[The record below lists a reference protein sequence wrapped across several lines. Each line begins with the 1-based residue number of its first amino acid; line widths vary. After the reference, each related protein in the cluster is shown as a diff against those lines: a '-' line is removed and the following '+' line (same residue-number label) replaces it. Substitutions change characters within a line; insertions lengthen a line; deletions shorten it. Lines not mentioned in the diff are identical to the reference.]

1 MKRYNYLVKLVATGM
16 LLFSTVAALQAQQ
29 PGPYDAARLKTSWEV
44 VENHY
49 QGQDNFLSAF
59 TFVNTANK
67 PFPSKGWQ
75 LYFNFIRMVTPGELP
90 GHVKVEHING
100 DLYRFTPADGF
111 AGIAPGDSLRLGITG
126 DAWAVNF
133 TDAPSGLYLVWD
145 GQPEKGF
152 SIKDYSIRPSTTA
165 KQLMRYPGDKTA
177 VITPTDI
184 FKQNA
189 AVKDIPVAQLPLV
202 FPTPKSYESTG
213 KDLVLADF
221 PVITTAPQLAASG
234 AVLTAELQQLLGKR
248 KQGTLTVSLEY
259 DSTMAVKSPEGY
271 ALLVKPEGILISAGT
286 NAGAFYAIQSLKT
299 LIPPTAFAGVQKS
312 ITIPGVRVV
321 DDPRFGYR
329 AFMIDVSRNFHSK
342 KDLLRIIDLMALYK
356 LNVLHF
362 HFSDDEGWRLEIP
375 SLPELTSVGAKRGHS
390 SDWKNMLPPSY
401 GSGPDTT
408 NAAGTGYFSRND
420 FIEILRYATARHIR
434 VLPEIET
441 PGHARAAVK
450 AMESRYYRLKAAGRD
465 QEANEYLLTDLQ
477 DKSDYHSVQNW
488 NDNVM
493 NVALPSTYRFLDK
506 VVEEIQA
513 MYKDAGAPLTAV
525 HMGGDEV
532 PGGVFEKSP
541 ACIALMQQDKTIENV
556 NDLWYYY
563 YRKVNDLLKAR
574 GLSVAGWEEAGMR
587 KTNIGGEAQS
597 IPNPDFVND
606 KFQLNVWNNVI
617 GGGQEDLSYRLANAG
632 YKVILSG
639 VSNFYFDM
647 AYMKSFDE
655 PGFYWGG
662 FVDVDKPFYFIPFD
676 YYKNSKVD
684 GRGNPVTPELF
695 VGKDRLT
702 GFGASNIPGIQGLL
716 WSETVTSSDRM
727 EYMMLPKLLG
737 LAERA
742 WAQDPEWAT
751 EKDPAKADALY
762 AQAWSVFSN
771 VMGKREMPRLDY
783 FDGGFNW
790 RIPTAGAKV
799 DNGVLSANVQMP
811 GLVIRYTTNGE
822 EPTLKSPVYTTP
834 VAAGGK
840 TVKLKVFSTKGRSSR
855 TTTVKVPVA
864 DTQMK
869 NNKL

>member
-1 MKRYNYLVKLVATGM
+1 MF
-16 LLFSTVAALQAQQ
+16 LFSTVAGVRAQQ
-29 PGPYDAARLKTSWEV
+29 STPYDAARLKTSWEV
-44 VENHY
+44 EENHY
-49 QGQDNFLSAF
+49 QGRDNFQSAF
-59 TFVNTANK
+59 TFVNTAGK

-111 AGIAPGDSLRLGITG
+111 NGIAPGDSLKLAITG

-133 TDAPSGLYLVWD
+133 TDAPTGLYLVWEE
-145 GQPEKGF
+145 QPEKGF
-152 SIKDYSIRPSTTA
+152 SVKDYSIRPSTTA

-177 VITPTDI
+177 VVTPTDI

-189 AVKDIPVAQLPLV
+189 AVKDIPASQLPLV
-202 FPTPKSYESTG
+202 FPTPKSYAATG
-213 KDLVLADF
+213 KNLVLDAFPEVKAD
-221 PVITTAPQLAASG
+221 PQLSASA
-234 AVLTAELQQLLGKR
+234 AVLDAELLTLLGKR
-248 KQGTLTVSLEY
+248 KKGTIVISLVY
-259 DSTMAVKSPEGY
+259 DAAITAPEGY
-271 ALLVKPEGILISAGT
+271 RLKVTPEGITITAGMET
-286 NAGAFYAIQSLKT
+286 GAFYAIQSLKT
-299 LIPPTAFAGVQKS
+299 LVPPTALAGNQKS
-312 ITIPGVRVV
+312 ITIPGVDVT
-321 DDPRFGYR
+321 DEPRFGYR
-329 AFMIDVSRNFHSK
+329 AFMIDVSRNFHNK
-342 KDLLRIIDLMALYK
+342 RDMLRIVDLMALYK

-362 HFSDDEGWRLEIP
+362 HFSDDEGWRVEIP
-375 SLPELTSVGAKRGHS
+375 SLPELTTVGAKRGHS

-401 GSGPDTT
+401 GSGPDTANT
-408 NAAGTGYFSRND
+408 AGSGYFSRND

-434 VLPEIET
+434 VLPEIES

-477 DKSDYHSVQNW
+477 DKSEYHSVQYW

-506 VVEEIQA
+506 VVEELQA
-513 MYKDAGAPLTAV
+513 MYKEAGAPLEAV

-541 ACIALMQQDKTIENV
+541 ACIALMQQDKSLKDV

-587 KTNIGGEAQS
+587 KTTVSGESQS

-606 KFQLNVWNNVI
+606 HFQLNVWNNVI

-632 YKVILSG
+632 YKVVLSG

-751 EKDPAKADALY
+751 EKDSAKADALY

-783 FDGGFNW
+783 YDGGFNW

-799 DNGVLSANVQMP
+799 ENGVLSANIQMP
-811 GLVIRYTTNGE
+811 GLVIRYTTNGD

-840 TVKLKVFSTKGRSSR
+840 TVKLKVFSAKGRSSR

>member
-1 MKRYNYLVKLVATGM
+1 MKRYNYLGKLVATCM
-16 LLFSTVAALQAQQ
+16 FLFSTVAGVRAQQ
-29 PGPYDAARLKTSWEV
+29 PAPYDAARLKTSWEV

-49 QGQDNFLSAF
+49 QGRDNFQSAF
-59 TFVNTANK
+59 TFINTAGK

-111 AGIAPGDSLRLGITG
+111 NGIAPGDSLKLAITG

-133 TDAPSGLYLVWD
+133 TDAPSGLYLVWNE
-145 GQPEKGF
+145 QPEKGF
-152 SIKDYSIRPSTTA
+152 TVKDYSIRPSTTA

-177 VITPTDI
+177 VVTPTDI

-189 AVKDIPVAQLPLV
+189 TVKDIPVAQLPLV
-202 FPTPKSYESTG
+202 FPTPKSYKATG
-213 KDLVLADF
+213 SNLALNAF
-221 PVITTAPQLAASG
+221 PEVKADPQLSASAAI
-234 AVLTAELQQLLGKR
+234 LDAELLTLMGKR
-248 KQGTLTVSLEY
+248 KKGTTTINLVY
-259 DSTMAVKSPEGY
+259 DASITAPEGY
-271 ALLVKPEGILISAGT
+271 RLKVAPEGITISAGT
-286 NAGAFYAIQSLKT
+286 EAGAFYAIQSLKT
-299 LIPPTAFAGVQKS
+299 LIPPAAFAGNQKS
-312 ITIPGVRVV
+312 ITIPGVDVT
-321 DDPRFGYR
+321 DEPRFGYR
-329 AFMIDVSRNFHSK
+329 AFMIDVARNFHNK
-342 KDLLRIIDLMALYK
+342 RDMLRIIDLMALYK

-362 HFSDDEGWRLEIP
+362 HFSDDEGWRVEIP
-375 SLPELTSVGAKRGHS
+375 SLPELTAVGAKRGHS

-408 NAAGTGYFSRND
+408 NTAGSGYFTRND

-434 VLPEIET
+434 VLPEIES

-450 AMESRYYRLKAAGRD
+450 SMESRYYRLKAAGRD
-465 QEANEYLLTDLQ
+465 QEAKEYLLTDLE
-477 DKSDYHSVQNW
+477 DKSEYHSVQYW
-488 NDNVM
+488 DDNVM
-493 NVALPSTYRFLDK
+493 NVALPSTYHFLDK
-506 VVEEIQA
+506 VVEELQA
-513 MYKDAGAPLTAV
+513 MYKEAGAPLNAV

-541 ACIALMQQDKTIENV
+541 ACIALMQQDKSLQHV

-587 KTNIGGEAQS
+587 KTTVGNESQS

-606 KFQLNVWNNVI
+606 HFQLNVWNNVI

-632 YKVILSG
+632 YKVVLSG

-751 EKDPAKADALY
+751 EKDAAKADALY

-811 GLVIRYTTNGE
+811 GLVIRYTTNGD

>member
-1 MKRYNYLVKLVATGM
+1 MKRFNYPVKLVATGM
-16 LLFSTVAALQAQQ
+16 LLCSTVAGIQAQQ
-29 PGPYDAARLKTSWEV
+29 TTPYDVARLKTSWEV
-44 VENHY
+44 VQNHY
-49 QGQDNFLSAF
+49 NDKDNFLSTF
-59 TFVNTANK
+59 TFVNTSKKN
-67 PFPSKGWQ
+67 FPAKGWQ
-75 LYFNFIRMVTPGELP
+75 LYFNFVRMVKEEELP
-90 GHVKVEHING
+90 AHVKVEHING

-111 AGIAPGDSLRLGITG
+111 TGIAPGDSLKLGMVG

-133 TDAPSGLYLVWD
+133 TDAPAGLFLVWD
-145 GQPEKGF
+145 DAPEKGVA
-152 SIKDYSIRPSTTA
+152 IKDYSIRPSTSA

-189 AVKDIPVAQLPLV
+189 AVKDIPVSQLPLV
-202 FPTPKSYESTG
+202 FPTPVSYVATG
-213 KDLVLADF
+213 QTLVLEALPAITAD
-221 PVITTAPQLAASG
+221 PRLSAS
-234 AVLTAELQQLLGKR
+234 ADVLRNELQTLLGK
-248 KQGTLTVSLEY
+248 KAPGKAVVQFIY
-259 DSTMAVKSPEGY
+259 DSAMTVKAPEGY
-271 ALLVKPEGILISAGT
+271 SLNVTAQGITISAGT

-299 LIPPTAFAGVQKS
+299 LIPPKAWAGVQKS
-312 ITIPGVRVV
+312 VSIPTVEVT
-321 DDPRFGYR
+321 DAPRFGYR
-329 AFMIDVSRNFHSK
+329 AFMIDVARNFHNK
-342 KDLLRIIDLMALYK
+342 RDMLRILDLMALYK

-375 SLPELTSVGAKRGHS
+375 SLPELTAVGAKRGHG
-390 SDWKNMLPPSY
+390 KNMLPPSY

-408 NAAGTGYFSRND
+408 NTAGTGYFSRND

-434 VLPEIET
+434 ILPEIES

-450 AMESRYYRLKAAGRD
+450 SMEVRYHRLKAAGKE

-477 DKSDYHSVQNW
+477 DKSTYHSVQNW

-506 VVEEIQA
+506 VVEELQA
-513 MYKDAGAPLTAV
+513 MYKEAGAPLTAV

-541 ACIALMQQDKTIENV
+541 ACIALMQQDKSLKDV

-587 KTNIGGEAQS
+587 KTSVAGKSQS

-606 KFQLNVWNNVI
+606 HFQLNVWNNVI

-632 YKVILSG
+632 YKVVLSG

-702 GFGASNIPGIQGLL
+702 AFGASNIPGIQGLL
-716 WSETVTSSDRM
+716 WSETVTSPARM

-742 WAQDPEWAT
+742 WAKDPEWAT
-751 EKDPAKADALY
+751 EKDSAKADALY
-762 AQAWSVFSN
+762 AHAWSIFAN

-783 FDGGFNW
+783 YDDGFNW
-790 RIPTAGAKV
+790 RIPTAGAIT
-799 DNGVLSANVQMP
+799 DNGILTANVQMP
-811 GLVIRYTTNGE
+811 GLVIRYTTNGD
-822 EPTLKSPVYTTP
+822 EPTLKSPVYTAP
-834 VAAGGK
+834 VSASGK
-840 TVKLKVFSTKGRSSR
+840 TVKLKVFSPRGRSSR
-855 TTTVKVPVA
+855 TTTVRVPLA
-864 DTQMK
+864 DTKMK
-869 NNKL
+869 NEKL

>member
-1 MKRYNYLVKLVATGM
+1 MKRYNYLGKMIATGM
-16 LLFSTVAALQAQQ
+16 FLFGTVAGAQAQQ
-29 PGPYDAARLKTSWEV
+29 TPYDASRLKTSWEV

-49 QGQDNFLSAF
+49 QGKDNFLSAF
-59 TFVNTANK
+59 TFVNTSNK
-67 PFPSKGWQ
+67 PFPAKGWQ

-90 GHVKVEHING
+90 GHVKVDHING
-100 DLYRFTPADGF
+100 DLYRFTPAEGF
-111 AGIAPGDSLRLGITG
+111 AGIAPGDSLKLAITG

-133 TDAPSGLYLVWD
+133 TDAPAGLYLVWE
-145 GQPEKGF
+145 QMPEKGF

-189 AVKDIPVAQLPLV
+189 AVKDIPASQLPLV
-202 FPTPKSYESTG
+202 FPTPLSYAATG
-213 KDLVLADF
+213 NNLVLTDL
-221 PVITTAPQLAASG
+221 PVISADPQLAAS
-234 AVLTAELQQLLGKR
+234 ADMLKADLQKFLSKKTTGK
-248 KQGTLTVSLEY
+248 TTVKFVF
-259 DSTMAVKSPEGY
+259 DAAMTQDKPEGY
-271 ALLVKPEGILISAGT
+271 TLKVNPEGVVITAGT
-286 NAGAFYAIQSLKT
+286 EAGAFYGIQSLKT
-299 LIPPTAFAGVQKS
+299 LIPPTAWASAQKS
-312 ITIPGVRVV
+312 VTIPGVDVT
-321 DDPRFGYR
+321 DAPRFGYR
-329 AFMIDVSRNFHSK
+329 AFMIDVARNFHNK
-342 KDLLRIIDLMALYK
+342 RDMLRILDLMALYK

-375 SLPELTSVGAKRGHS
+375 SLPELTSVGGKRGHS
-390 SDWKNMLPPSY
+390 TDWKNMLPPSY

-408 NAAGTGYFSRND
+408 NTAGTGYFSRND

-434 VLPEIET
+434 VLPEIES

-450 AMESRYYRLKAAGRD
+450 SMESRYYRLKAAGKE
-465 QEANEYLLTDLQ
+465 QEAREYLLTDLD
-477 DKSDYHSVQNW
+477 DKSTYSSVQNW
-488 NDNVM
+488 SDNVM
-493 NVALPSTYRFLDK
+493 NVALPSTYHFLDK
-506 VVEEIQA
+506 VVEELQA
-513 MYKDAGAPLTAV
+513 MYKEAGAPLAAV

-541 ACIALMQQDKTIENV
+541 ACLALMQQDKSLTGV

-563 YRKVNDLLKAR
+563 YRKVNDLLKAH

-587 KTNIGGEAQS
+587 KTSINGEAQS

-606 KFQLNVWNNVI
+606 NFQLNVWNNVI

-632 YKVILSG
+632 YKVVLSG

-676 YYKNSKVD
+676 YYKNQKVD

-727 EYMMLPKLLG
+727 EYMILPKLLG

-742 WAQDPEWAT
+742 WAQDPAWAT
-751 EKDPAKADALY
+751 EKDATKADAMY

-783 FDGGFNW
+783 YEGGFNW
-790 RIPTAGAKV
+790 RIPTAGATV
-799 DNGVLSANVQMP
+799 DNGVLTANVQMP
-811 GLVIRYTTNGE
+811 GLIIRYTTNGE
-822 EPTLKSPVYTTP
+822 EPTLKSPAYNGP
-834 VAAGGK
+834 VQAGGK
-840 TVKLKVFSTKGRSSR
+840 VVKLKVFSPRGRSSR

-864 DTQMK
+864 DTQLK

>member
-1 MKRYNYLVKLVATGM
+1 MKKYIHPGKLVATF
-16 LLFSTVAALQAQQ
+16 LFLFSTVADVRAQQ
-29 PGPYDAARLKTSWEV
+29 ATPYDAARLKTSWEV

-49 QGQDNFLSAF
+49 QGGDNFQSAF
-59 TFVNTANK
+59 TFVNTAGK
-67 PFPSKGWQ
+67 PFPAKGWQ
-75 LYFNFIRMVTPGELP
+75 LYFNFIRMVAPGELP

-111 AGIAPGDSLRLGITG
+111 TGIAPGDSLKLAITG

-133 TDAPSGLYLVWD
+133 TDAPTGLYLVWD
-145 GQPEKGF
+145 EQPEKGF

-177 VITPTDI
+177 VVTPTDI

-189 AVKDIPVAQLPLV
+189 AVKDIPVSQLPLV
-202 FPTPKSYESTG
+202 FPTPKSYTATG
-213 KDLVLADF
+213 KGLVLDAFPEVKAD
-221 PVITTAPQLAASG
+221 PQLSASAAM
-234 AVLTAELQQLLGKR
+234 LDAELLTLLGKR
-248 KQGTLTVSLEY
+248 KKGTAVISLVY
-259 DSTMAVKSPEGY
+259 DTAVTAPEGY
-271 ALLVKPEGILISAGT
+271 RLKVAPEGITITAGT
-286 NAGAFYAIQSLKT
+286 EAGAFYAIQSLKT
-299 LIPPTAFAGVQKS
+299 LVPPTAFAGNQKT
-312 ITIPGVRVV
+312 ITIPGVEVT
-321 DDPRFGYR
+321 DEPRFGYR
-329 AFMIDVSRNFHSK
+329 AFMIDVARNFHNK
-342 KDLLRIIDLMALYK
+342 RDMLRIIDLMALYK

-408 NAAGTGYFSRND
+408 NTAGSGYFSRND

-434 VLPEIET
+434 VLPEIES

-465 QEANEYLLTDLQ
+465 KEANEYLLTDLQ
-477 DKSDYHSVQNW
+477 DKSEYHSVQYW

-493 NVALPSTYRFLDK
+493 NVALPSTYHFLDK
-506 VVEEIQA
+506 VVEEIQS
-513 MYKDAGAPLTAV
+513 MYKEAGAPLESV

-541 ACIALMQQDKTIENV
+541 ACIALMQQDKSLKDV

-574 GLSVAGWEEAGMR
+574 SLSVAGWEEAGMR
-587 KTNIGGEAQS
+587 KTTVGGESQS

-606 KFQLNVWNNVI
+606 HFQLNVWNNVI

-751 EKDPAKADALY
+751 EKDSAKADALY

-783 FDGGFNW
+783 YEGGFNW

-799 DNGVLSANVQMP
+799 ENGVLSTNIQMP
-811 GLVIRYTTNGE
+811 GLVIRYTTNGD

-840 TVKLKVFSTKGRSSR
+840 TVKLKVFSPKGRSSR

>member
-1 MKRYNYLVKLVATGM
+1 MRRYRSFTRLAATGM
-16 LLFSTVAALQAQQ
+16 LLASTVASVQAQQ
-29 PGPYDAARLKTSWEV
+29 SPPYDAARLKTSWEV

-49 QGQDNFLSAF
+49 QGKDNFLSTF
-59 TFVNTANK
+59 TLVNTTNK
-67 PFPSKGWQ
+67 AFPAKGWQ
-75 LYFNFIRMVTPGELP
+75 LYFNFIRTVQAGELP
-90 GHVKVEHING
+90 EHVNVEHING
-100 DLYRFTPADGF
+100 DLFRFSPAEGF
-111 AGIAPGDSLRLGITG
+111 KGIAPGDSLKLSIVG

-133 TDAPSGLYLVWD
+133 TDAPAGLYLVWEQ
-145 GQPEKGF
+145 QPEKGYAV
-152 SIKDYSIRPSTTA
+152 KDYSIRPSTTA
-165 KQLMRYPGDKTA
+165 RQLMRYPGDKTA
-177 VITPTDI
+177 VVTPLDI
-184 FKQNA
+184 FKQNTE
-189 AVKDIPVAQLPLV
+189 VKDIPASQLPLV
-202 FPTPKSYESTG
+202 FPTPKSYTATG
-213 KDLVLADF
+213 QNLVLDAMPEVKADQ
-221 PVITTAPQLAASG
+221 QLAAS
-234 AVLTAELQQLLGKR
+234 AEALKEELVTLLGKR
-248 KQGTLTVSLEY
+248 KQGTAIINLSY
-259 DSTMAVKSPEGY
+259 DASIAAEGYKLKTGPEGVTI
-271 ALLVKPEGILISAGT
+271 AAST

-299 LIPPTAFAGVQKS
+299 MIAPNAWAAVQKTL
-312 ITIPGVRVV
+312 TIPGV
-321 DDPRFGYR
+321 DISDEPRFGYR
-329 AFMIDVSRNFHSK
+329 AFMIDVARNFHNK
-342 KDLLRIIDLMALYK
+342 RDMLRIIDLMALYK

-375 SLPELTSVGAKRGHS
+375 SLPELTAVGGRRGHS
-390 SDWKNMLPPSY
+390 TDWKNMLPPSY

-408 NAAGTGYFSRND
+408 NAAGSGYFTRND

-434 VLPEIET
+434 VLPEIES

-450 AMESRYYRLKAAGRD
+450 SMEARYYRLKAAGKE
-465 QEANEYLLTDLQ
+465 QEAGEYLLTDLQ
-477 DKSDYHSVQNW
+477 DKSEYRSVQAW

-506 VVEEIQA
+506 VVEELQA
-513 MYKDAGAPLTAV
+513 MYKEAGAPLAAV

-541 ACIALMQQDKTIENV
+541 ACQALMQQDKSLQHV

-563 YRKVNDLLKAR
+563 YRKVNNLLKVR
-574 GLSVAGWEEAGMR
+574 GLAVAGWEEAGMR
-587 KTNIGGEAQS
+587 KTSINGEQSS

-606 KFQLNVWNNVI
+606 NFQLNVWNNVI

-632 YKVILSG
+632 YKVVLSG

-647 AYMKSFDE
+647 AYMKSFEE

-684 GRGNPVTPELF
+684 GRGNPVTQDMF

-742 WAQDPEWAT
+742 WAQDPAWAT
-751 EKDPAKADALY
+751 EKDPAKAASMY

-783 FDGGFNW
+783 YKSGFNW
-790 RIPTAGAKV
+790 RIPTAGAQA
-799 DNGVLSANVQMP
+799 DNGELQANIQMP

-822 EPTLKSPVYTTP
+822 EPTIKSPVYTTP
-834 VAAGGK
+834 VKAGGK
-840 TVKLKVFSTKGRSSR
+840 VVKLKVFSPKGRSSR

-864 DTQMK
+864 DTQLK

>member
-1 MKRYNYLVKLVATGM
+1 MKRYNYLGKLIATGM
-16 LLFSTVAALQAQQ
+16 LLFSTVAGVLAQQ
-29 PGPYDAARLKTSWEV
+29 SPYDVSRLKTSWEV

-49 QGQDNFLSAF
+49 QGKDNFLSAF

-67 PFPSKGWQ
+67 PFPAKGWQ

-90 GHVKVEHING
+90 GHVNVEHING

-111 AGIAPGDSLRLGITG
+111 KGIAPGDSLKLGITG

-133 TDAPSGLYLVWD
+133 TDAPAGAYIVWD
-145 GQPEKGF
+145 AQPEKGVA
-152 SIKDYSIRPSTTA
+152 IKDYSIRPSTTA

-177 VITPTDI
+177 VVTPTDI

-202 FPTPKSYESTG
+202 FPTPLSYTATG
-213 KDLVLADF
+213 NNLVLDAF
-221 PVITTAPQLAASG
+221 PVIKADPQLAGSAS
-234 AVLTAELQQLLGKR
+234 VLKEELQRLLGKR
-248 KQGTLTVSLEY
+248 AQGSVPVEFTY
-259 DSTMAVKSPEGY
+259 DAALAGKTAEGY
-271 ALLVKPEGILISAGT
+271 SLKVSPQGIVIKAGT
-286 NAGAFYAIQSLKT
+286 EAGAFYAIQSLKT
-299 LIPPTAFAGVQKS
+299 LMAPAVWSGVQKS
-312 ITIPGVRVV
+312 ISIPGVEVT
-321 DDPRFGYR
+321 DEPRFGYR
-329 AFMIDVSRNFHSK
+329 AFMIDVSRNFHNK
-342 KDLLRIIDLMALYK
+342 RDLLRILDLMALYK
-356 LNVLHF
+356 LNILHF
-362 HFSDDEGWRLEIP
+362 HFSDDEGWRVEIP
-375 SLPELTSVGAKRGHS
+375 SLPELTTVGGKRGHS
-390 SDWKNMLPPSY
+390 SDGRSMLPPSY
-401 GSGPDTT
+401 GSGPDTSNT
-408 NAAGTGYFSRND
+408 AGSGYFSRND

-434 VLPEIET
+434 VLPEIES

-450 AMESRYYRLKAAGRD
+450 SMEARYYRLKAAGKE

-506 VVEEIQA
+506 VVEELQA
-513 MYKDAGAPLTAV
+513 MYKEAGAPLSAV

-541 ACIALMQQDKTIENV
+541 ACIALMQQDKSITNV

-574 GLSVAGWEEAGMR
+574 GLIVAGWEETGMR
-587 KTNIGGEAQS
+587 KTTINGEAQS

-606 KFQLNVWNNVI
+606 NFQLNVWNNVI

-632 YKVILSG
+632 YKVVLSG

-742 WAQDPEWAT
+742 WAQDPAWAT
-751 EKDPAKADALY
+751 EKDPAKADAMY

-783 FDGGFNW
+783 YEGGFNW
-790 RIPTAGAKV
+790 RIPTVGTTIE
-799 DNGVLSANVQMP
+799 NGVVSANVQMP
-811 GLVIRYTTNGE
+811 GLQIRYTTNGE
-822 EPTLKSPVYTTP
+822 EPTLKSPLYTTP
-834 VAAGGK
+834 VSAGGK
-840 TVKLKVFSTKGRSSR
+840 IVKLKVFSPRGRSSR

>member
-1 MKRYNYLVKLVATGM
+1 MKRYNYHGKLIAACV
-16 LLFSTVAALQAQQ
+16 LLFSTVAGARAQQ
-29 PGPYDAARLKTSWEV
+29 SAPYDAARLKTSWEV

-49 QGQDNFLSAF
+49 QGRDNFQSAF
-59 TFVNTANK
+59 TFINTAGK

-100 DLYRFTPADGF
+100 DLYRFTPAEGF
-111 AGIAPGDSLRLGITG
+111 TGIAPGDSLKLAITG

-133 TDAPSGLYLVWD
+133 TDAPSGLYLVWN

-152 SIKDYSIRPSTTA
+152 PVKDYSIRPSTTA

-177 VITPTDI
+177 VVTPTDI

-189 AVKDIPVAQLPLV
+189 TVKDIPVAQLPLV
-202 FPTPKSYESTG
+202 FPTPKSYKATG
-213 KDLVLADF
+213 SNLVLDAFPEVKAD
-221 PVITTAPQLAASG
+221 PQLSASAAIMD
-234 AVLTAELQQLLGKR
+234 AELLTLLGKR
-248 KQGTLTVSLEY
+248 KKGTATIHLVY
-259 DSTMAVKSPEGY
+259 DAGITAPEGY
-271 ALLVKPEGILISAGT
+271 RLKVTPEGITIAAGT
-286 NAGAFYAIQSLKT
+286 EAGAFYAIQSLKT
-299 LIPPTAFAGVQKS
+299 LVPPTAFAGSQKS
-312 ITIPGVRVV
+312 ITIPGVDVT
-321 DDPRFGYR
+321 DEPRFGYR
-329 AFMIDVSRNFHSK
+329 AFMIDVARNFHNK
-342 KDLLRIIDLMALYK
+342 RDMLRIIDLMALYK

-362 HFSDDEGWRLEIP
+362 HFSDDEGWRVEIP
-375 SLPELTSVGAKRGHS
+375 SLPELTAVGAKRGHS

-408 NAAGTGYFSRND
+408 NTAGSGYFTRND

-434 VLPEIET
+434 VLPEIES

-450 AMESRYYRLKAAGRD
+450 SMESRYYRLKAAGRE
-465 QEANEYLLTDLQ
+465 QEAKEYLLTDLE
-477 DKSDYHSVQNW
+477 DKSEYHSVQYW

-493 NVALPSTYRFLDK
+493 NVALPSTYHFLDK
-506 VVEEIQA
+506 VVEELQA
-513 MYKDAGAPLTAV
+513 MYKEAGAPLDAV

-541 ACIALMQQDKTIENV
+541 ACIALMQQDKSLQHV

-587 KTNIGGEAQS
+587 KTTIGNESQS

-606 KFQLNVWNNVI
+606 HFQLNVWNNVI

-632 YKVILSG
+632 YKVVLSG

-751 EKDPAKADALY
+751 EKDAAKADALY

-811 GLVIRYTTNGE
+811 GLVIRYTTNGD

-834 VAAGGK
+834 VTAGGK
-840 TVKLKVFSTKGRSSR
+840 TVKLKVFNTRGRSSR

>member
-1 MKRYNYLVKLVATGM
+1 MKRYNHLGKLIATGM
-16 LLFSTVAALQAQQ
+16 LFFSTVAGVLAQQ
-29 PGPYDAARLKTSWEV
+29 SPYDVSRLKTSWEV

-49 QGQDNFLSAF
+49 QGKNNFLSDF
-59 TFVNTANK
+59 TFVNTTNK
-67 PFPSKGWQ
+67 PFPAKGWQ

-90 GHVKVEHING
+90 GHINVEHING
-100 DLYRFTPADGF
+100 DLYRFTPAEGF
-111 AGIAPGDSLRLGITG
+111 AGIAPGDSLKLGITG

-133 TDAPSGLYLVWD
+133 TDAPAGLYIVWD
-145 GQPEKGF
+145 GQPEKGIP
-152 SIKDYSIRPSTTA
+152 IKDYSIRPSTTA

-177 VITPTDI
+177 VVTPTDI

-189 AVKDIPVAQLPLV
+189 AVKDIPVSQLPLV
-202 FPTPKSYESTG
+202 FPTPVSYTATG
-213 KDLVLADF
+213 NNLVLDAL
-221 PVITTAPQLAASG
+221 PVIKADPQLTASG
-234 AVLTAELQQLLGKR
+234 EILKTELQLLLGKR
-248 KQGTLTVSLEY
+248 APGKTNVDLTY
-259 DSTMAVKSPEGY
+259 DAAMVDQQEGY
-271 ALLVKPEGILISAGT
+271 SLKVTPQGIVIKAGT
-286 NAGAFYAIQSLKT
+286 EAGAFYAIQSLKT
-299 LIPPTAFAGVQKS
+299 LIAPNAWAGVQKS
-312 ITIPGVRVV
+312 VVIPGVEIT
-321 DDPRFGYR
+321 DHPRFGYR
-329 AFMIDVSRNFHSK
+329 AFMIDVARNFHNK
-342 KDLLRIIDLMALYK
+342 RDMLRILDLMALYK

-362 HFSDDEGWRLEIP
+362 HFSDDEGWRVEIP
-375 SLPELTSVGAKRGHS
+375 SLPELTAVGGKRGHS
-390 SDWKNMLPPSY
+390 ADPNSMLPPSY
-401 GSGPDTT
+401 GSGPDVNNT
-408 NAAGTGYFSRND
+408 AGSGYFSRAD

-434 VLPEIET
+434 VLPEIES

-450 AMESRYYRLKAAGRD
+450 SMESRYHRLKAAGKE
-465 QEANEYLLTDLQ
+465 QEASEYLLTDLQ
-477 DKSDYHSVQNW
+477 DKSTYHSVQYW

-506 VVEEIQA
+506 VLEELQG
-513 MYKDAGAPLTAV
+513 MYKEAGAPLTAV

-541 ACIALMQQDKTIENV
+541 ACIALMRQDKSITDV

-574 GLSVAGWEEAGMR
+574 GLQVAGWEEAGMR
-587 KTNIGGEAQS
+587 KTSLNGESQS

-606 KFQLNVWNNVI
+606 HFQLNVWNNVI

-632 YKVILSG
+632 YKVVLSG

-742 WAQDPEWAT
+742 WAQDPAWAT

-783 FDGGFNW
+783 YDGGFNW
-790 RIPTAGAKV
+790 RIPTAGTSI
-799 DNGVLSANVQMP
+799 DNGVVSANVQMP
-811 GLVIRYTTNGE
+811 GLQIRYTTNGE
-822 EPTLKSPVYTTP
+822 EPTLKSPLYAAP
-834 VAAGGK
+834 VQAGGK
-840 TVKLKVFSTKGRSSR
+840 TVKLKVFSPRGRSSR

-869 NNKL
+869 KAIGL